1 VYITWIIVGVCCNG
15 QEKIKLDEEV
25 SVKFWLQTL
34 TLNQVLR
41 VAILKTFE
49 EAVENQKKKKKP
61 TAAAASLSKNRN
73 TGCNKRQNAN
83 LGTTSRNT
91 KIQAFVGPA
100 KGVKKVR
107 FHTSLATVCCCFP
120 QKFFFCWLN
129 RPTCTASNT

>member
-1 VYITWIIVGVCCNG
+1 MWIIVGVCCNG

-41 VAILKTFE
+41 VAILKTILRRKQKRT
-49 EAVENQKKKKKP
+49 NKNKKK
-61 TAAAASLSKNRN
+61 AAASLSKNRN

-83 LGTTSRNT
+83 LGATSRNT
-91 KIQAFVGPA
+91 KIHASVGPA

-107 FHTSLATVCCCFP
+107 FHTSLATVCCCFS
-120 QKFFFCWLN
+120 QKFFIFWLN
-129 RPTCTASNT
+129 RPTCTTSNT